1 LLKAVQVNA
10 LLEGRGFVL
19 PEDVKKMVFKT
30 LGHRIVL
37 SYEAVAVDMTEDKI
51 LEEIL
56 KGVKVV

>member
-1 LLKAVQVNA
+1 MA
-10 LLEGRGFVL
+10 
-19 PEDVKKMVFKT
+19 FKT

-37 SYEAVAVDMTEDKI
+37 SYEAIAIDMTEDKI